1 MFSRHTRS
9 ELASR
14 QMKSALIIGGG
25 FAGCAAAH
33 QLELIGGWDVTLVES
48 APFLGAGNR
57 TQWFGGHP
65 YTFGPRHFLTTYEE
79 TFAYLDPI
87 VPIRRCPEHE
97 FLTYVERDNAFYAF
111 PINMVDVRQMPDYP
125 DIEREMA
132 EKRRE
137 EFRGAREAKNI
148 EEYWIGSVGQR
159 LYDKFIDNYSKK
171 MWLVDDNRK
180 IDTFGWSPKG
190 VALKD
195 GPRAAWDTAISGY
208 PYAPDGY
215 DYYFGFATKSAKVM
229 LNTQI
234 EGFDIPNKTVILNG
248 TKQSYDVVVN
258 TISPDTVFGECYGS
272 LPFIGREFHKIVFP
286 TEHVFPENVYF
297 LYYAN
302 DESFTRLVEYK
313 KFTKHES
320 PTTLIGMEIPTHGN
334 GKHYPLPFKS
344 EQRRANRYFAD
355 MPNGVFSLGRAGS
368 YLYGIDID
376 DCIRQALLMAE
387 QIKAGSQDHPVPG
400 ENYRFPE
407 LQREQG

>member
-1 MFSRHTRS
+1 
-9 ELASR
+9 
-14 QMKSALIIGGG
+14 MKTALIIGGG

-33 QLELIGGWDVTLVES
+33 QLEILGGWDVTLVES
-48 APFLGAGNR
+48 ASFLGAGNK

-65 YTFGPRHFLTTYEE
+65 YTFGPRHFLTQYEE
-79 TFAYLDPI
+79 TFAYLNPI

-97 FLTYVERDNAFYAF
+97 FLTYVERDNAFYGF

-125 DIEREMA
+125 EIAKEMEERQLEKFYSARHA
-132 EKRRE
+132 E
-137 EFRGAREAKNI
+137 NI
-148 EEYWIGSVGQR
+148 EEYWIGSVGRR
-159 LYDKFIDNYSKK
+159 LYDKFIDKYSRK

-215 DYYFGFATKSAKVM
+215 DYYFGYATKATRVL
-229 LNTQI
+229 LNTRI
-234 EGFDIPNKTVILNG
+234 KHFDISNKTVQIADE
-248 TKQSYDVVVN
+248 KREFDVIVN
-258 TISPDTVFGECYGS
+258 TISPDLLFNESFGA
-272 LPFIGREFHKIVFP
+272 LPFLGREFHKIVFP
-286 TEHVFPENVYF
+286 TEYVFPENVYF

-302 DESFTRLVEYK
+302 DEAFTRLVEFK
-313 KFTKHES
+313 KFTRHQS
-320 PTTLIGMEIPTHGN
+320 HTSLIGMEIPTIGN
-334 GKHYPLPFKS
+334 GKHYPMPFKS
-344 EQRRANRYFAD
+344 EQRRANKYFEQ
-355 MPNGVFSLGRAGS
+355 MPRGVFSIGRAGS

-387 QIKAGSQDHPVPG
+387 QIRAGSQDHPVPG

-407 LQREQG
+407 LSRDL

>member
-1 MFSRHTRS
+1 
-9 ELASR
+9 
-14 QMKSALIIGGG
+14 MKSALVIGGG

-33 QLELIGGWDVTLVES
+33 QLELLGGWNVTLVES

-79 TFAYLDPI
+79 TFSYLNPI

-111 PINMVDVRQMPDYP
+111 PINMVDVRQMPDYSE
-125 DIEREMA
+125 IEREMD

-137 EFRGAREAKNI
+137 EFRGAREARNI

-215 DYYFGFATKSAKVM
+215 DYYFGFATKSARVL
-229 LNTQI
+229 LNTRI
-234 EGFDIPNKTVILNG
+234 DHFDISNKTVVLNG
-248 TKQSYDVVVN
+248 ETCSFDIIVN
-258 TISPDTVFGECYGS
+258 TIAPDTIFDECYGA
-272 LPFIGREFHKIVFP
+272 LPFIGRQFHKIVFP

-313 KFTKHES
+313 KFTRHES
-320 PTTLIGMEIPTHGN
+320 PTSLIGMEIPTYGN
-334 GKHYPLPFKS
+334 GKHYPMPFTS
-344 EQRRANRYFAD
+344 EQRRASRYFDD
-355 MPNGVFSLGRAGS
+355 MPHGVFSIGRAGS

-400 ENYRFPE
+400 KEYRFPE
-407 LQREQG
+407 LHRE

>member
-1 MFSRHTRS
+1 MR
-9 ELASR
+9 
-14 QMKSALIIGGG
+14 SALIIGGG

-33 QLELIGGWDVTLVES
+33 QLELLGGWDVTLVEA

-65 YTFGPRHFLTTYEE
+65 YTFGPRHFLTQYEE

-97 FLTYVERDNAFYAF
+97 FLTYVERDNAFYGF

-125 DIEREMA
+125 TIEKEME

-137 EFRGAREAKNI
+137 EFKGAKEAQNI
-148 EEYWIGSVGQR
+148 EEYWIGSVGRR
-159 LYDKFIDNYSKK
+159 LYDKFIDKYSKK
-171 MWLVDDNRK
+171 MWLVDDNRT

-215 DYYFGFATKSAKVM
+215 DYYFGFATKAARVL
-229 LNTQI
+229 LNTRI
-234 EGFDIPNKTVILNG
+234 EHFDIPRKTVRLLG
-248 TKQSYDVVVN
+248 EKRTYDVIVN
-258 TISPDTVFGECYGS
+258 TISPDSLFDQTFGE
-272 LPFIGREFHKIVFP
+272 LPFLGREFHKIVFP
-286 TEHVFPENVYF
+286 SEYVFPENVYF

-302 DESFTRLVEYK
+302 DEAFTRLVEYK
-313 KFTKHES
+313 KFTRHKSHTS
-320 PTTLIGMEIPTHGN
+320 LIGMEIPTHGN
-334 GKHYPLPFKS
+334 GKHYPMPFRS
-344 EQRRANRYFAD
+344 EQRRANKYFD
-355 MPNGVFSLGRAGS
+355 QMPNGVFSIGRAGS

-376 DCIRQALLMAE
+376 DCVRQALLMADHIRE
-387 QIKAGSQDHPVPG
+387 GSQDHPVPG

-407 LQREQG
+407 LKRDEAQ